1 MAYLTSSREG
11 KRFLGNRENMEVHDL
26 KNADTSQNGCGIS
39 EFIRSGHA
47 VGFIIDTLE
56 QAKQER
62 YAACGKCINKA
73 EKSVNTSASAA
84 TPFGQPG
91 FHQQTRLS

>member
-11 KRFLGNRENMEVHDL
+11 KRFLGNRDKMEVHDL
-26 KNADTSQNGCGIS
+26 KNTDTSQGGCQVS

-56 QAKQER
+56 QSQKER
-62 YAACGKCINKA
+62 YTACVRCIGVTAKN
-73 EKSVNTSASAA
+73 
-84 TPFGQPG
+84 
-91 FHQQTRLS
+91 L